1 MKKSVVISALVV
13 VVLLLGINAAPMML
27 GIATGYTAKQL
38 CSTHFVSE
46 LPDQFIWDTDVYPRM
61 ELMGPLRPLLSYE
74 VDEPGR
80 AVSSSLLGFTSTAR
94 YLGAT
99 GCTLNAPETADY
111 VVPRLNVAVQPDVG
125 VPDYLVDLLDDAFSE
140 PTGEGRNTLAVLV
153 MHKGELIAERYAAPV
168 TNATPMQ
175 AWSMNKSLMATWVGM
190 QVKAG
195 RLRTDLPIKESLQA
209 RYPDRP
215 ELYERLSDD
224 LSLEHFMAMSTGID
238 FEEQYTPGDDVT
250 NMLYRADVAWEVP
263 VMQGHV
269 DEPGNLFRYS
279 SGDTNVVSYFWQQTL
294 TEPYWQWID
303 NRFSQVLGLD
313 DLTAEPDVSGVQ
325 MGSSY
330 LYMTPRDWLKVGEF
344 WRQSLAGS
352 QTLLPEGW
360 MNYVTTAKPS
370 SVRQDYGL
378 GFWLNN
384 NGVAF
389 PDAPENLFYAGGNSG
404 QFVVVLP
411 DQELVVVRLG
421 LSRVHEGMNALLAG
435 LVERLGDTD

>member
-1 MKKSVVISALVV
+1 
-13 VVLLLGINAAPMML
+13 
-27 GIATGYTAKQL
+27 
-38 CSTHFVSE
+38 
-46 LPDQFIWDTDVYPRM
+46 
-61 ELMGPLRPLLSYE
+61 
-74 VDEPGR
+74 
-80 AVSSSLLGFTSTAR
+80 
-94 YLGAT
+94 
-99 GCTLNAPETADY
+99 
-111 VVPRLNVAVQPDVG
+111 
-125 VPDYLVDLLDDAFSE
+125 
-140 PTGEGRNTLAVLV
+140 
-153 MHKGELIAERYAAPV
+153 
-168 TNATPMQ
+168 
-175 AWSMNKSLMATWVGM
+175 MNKSLMATWVGM